1 MIVFDHSR
9 LVTNFF
15 YRVSSSLMVPILLK
29 MGKSCVLIG
38 YMSGQYGP
46 ICPHGFVRFDPAQE
60 KNYVE
65 QTYRSKSVRDRN
77 HVIQ

>member
-9 LVTNFF
+9 LVTIFF
-15 YRVSSSLMVPILLK
+15 YRVSSSLMVSILLK

-38 YMSGQYGP
+38 YMSGQHGP
-46 ICPHGFVRFDPAQE
+46 IFPHGFVRFDPAQE
-60 KNYVE
+60 KNCVE

-77 HVIQ
+77 NVKQ